1 MNKPTRRHIMIVEHF
16 IKAETQRILK
26 ESTDSVGG
34 YGSEGLKK
42 AIEYS
47 KSNPNKV
54 YTLWAISSYKDRYS
68 IRNGKIEP
76 FDSTT
81 PKLRAKADYMYK
93 ITLK

>member
-1 MNKPTRRHIMIVEHF
+1 MKPTKRQIMIVEDF
-16 IKAETQRILK
+16 VKKTTQQFLK
-26 ESTDSVGG
+26 ESTDYVGG

-42 AIEYS
+42 AIAFS
-47 KSNPNKV
+47 KSNPNQV

-93 ITLK
+93 ITFK